1 MLIQVESVKEFKE
14 LAEAMGFVK
23 GTAVSAPEP
32 APVKKKAPAKKT
44 APKQEAKP
52 VEKQEEKPV
61 ETVAEKTE
69 EKIVTQADVL
79 EHVKAHFGDN
89 VQGIKDML
97 SRVGSAKISE
107 IADANCAK
115 ALSILK
121 GE

>member
-1 MLIQVESVKEFKE
+1 MLIQVESIKE
-14 LAEAMGFVK
+14 LEEVARAMGFVK
-23 GTAVSAPEP
+23 ADAVEP
-32 APVKKKAPAKKT
+32 VPAKKKAPAKKT